1 MIIKPTIY
9 TTRYASPLGALL
21 LAADKTGLIGV
32 WFEGQ
37 KHFGETLIGDI
48 VPEKNHAICQAETW
62 LDTYFSGKEP
72 DFTPEIHMIGSE
84 FRKQVWHLLLKISYG
99 QTMSYGDIARKMAAE
114 KSMPQISAQAVGGAV
129 GHNPI
134 SIIVPCHRVIGANGN
149 LTGYAG
155 GIARKSKLLALE
167 HCDQL

>member
-1 MIIKPTIY
+1 MAPTIY

-21 LAADKTGLIGV
+21 LAADETGLVGV

-37 KHFGETLIGDI
+37 KHFGETLIGNI
-48 VPEKNHAICQAETW
+48 VPGKSHAICQAETW

-72 DFTPEIHMIGSE
+72 NFTPEIHMIGSE
-84 FRKQVWHLLLKISYG
+84 FRKQVWRCLLQIPYG
-99 QTMSYGDIARKMAAE
+99 QTMSYGDIARRIAAE

-134 SIIVPCHRVIGANGN
+134 SILIPCHRVVGSDGS

-155 GIARKSKLLALE
+155 GLDRKTRLLQLEGAR
-167 HCDQL
+167 